1 MKITDLEITSD
12 RYKQYERAWKYA
24 YDMTNKEIHQ
34 AVEGLY
40 HNLNTLQS
48 RSGNQLPFTSIN
60 YGTCTLE
67 SGRMFTRA
75 LLDVSIEGL
84 GSKGVTSIFPCG
96 IFQLKSG
103 VNKEPGTPNYD
114 LKQLALK
121 STSMRIY
128 PNYVNCD
135 WTVSNAWLK
144 QDRQMK
150 QEYIDSLD
158 KKTYDNLVNM
168 IQENKN
174 VADEKLGLYVDDN
187 KVKVDLTERPIEL
200 FNTMGSRTINGLDIN
215 ALDNFKEN
223 VKHFI
228 DNEFDK
234 IDDIFS
240 GAQKDGRGNICP
252 VTIIF
257 PTLAAMAVKKI
268 TAKYGDENP
277 SSEEHTQMIW
287 DEFMRL
293 LDKKLHEAKDALLER
308 FNHIASQS
316 PASAKFM
323 YENHTMAGYHENEG
337 IISALKHGTIVIG
350 QLGVAAA
357 FRKILFD
364 AGDHRRKKIGAVKV
378 AFEKLPQVSIKSAEG
393 YVLNPMGYNL
403 MFATASGILAGLNGR
418 RSPV

>member
-12 RYKQYERAWKYA
+12 KYKQYERAWQYA

-128 PNYVNCD
+128 PHYVNCD
-135 WTVSNAWLK
+135 WTVSHAWLK

-158 KKTYDNLVNM
+158 EETYNKLMYM
-168 IQENKN
+168 IQKYPE
-174 VADEKLGLYVDDN
+174 VANEKLGLY
-187 KVKVDLTERPIEL
+187 IE
-200 FNTMGSRTINGLDIN
+200 
-215 ALDNFKEN
+215 
-223 VKHFI
+223 
-228 DNEFDK
+228 
-234 IDDIFS
+234 
-240 GAQKDGRGNICP
+240 
-252 VTIIF
+252 
-257 PTLAAMAVKKI
+257 
-268 TAKYGDENP
+268 
-277 SSEEHTQMIW
+277 
-287 DEFMRL
+287 
-293 LDKKLHEAKDALLER
+293 
-308 FNHIASQS
+308 
-316 PASAKFM
+316 
-323 YENHTMAGYHENEG
+323 
-337 IISALKHGTIVIG
+337 
-350 QLGVAAA
+350 
-357 FRKILFD
+357 
-364 AGDHRRKKIGAVKV
+364 
-378 AFEKLPQVSIKSAEG
+378 
-393 YVLNPMGYNL
+393 
-403 MFATASGILAGLNGR
+403 
-418 RSPV
+418 